1 MTISV
6 LVVIY
11 ISLSVRNEGL
21 TLRTFSVLM
30 GKSYLGDEVLDLN
43 QIETQMINMNE
54 KNDPNPQQIV

>member
-43 QIETQMINMNE
+43 QIDTQMTNMNE

>member
-43 QIETQMINMNE
+43 KIETQMINMNE

>member
-43 QIETQMINMNE
+43 QIETQMTNMNE

>member
-43 QIETQMINMNE
+43 QIDTQMTNMNE
-54 KNDPNPQQIV
+54 KNDPIPQQIV